1 MKYFVLNHKMNLS
14 YPEILTYKEQ
24 IQKLDISNV
33 HFIVV
38 PSFPYLPLF
47 KDASYG
53 VGSQNVA
60 FRAYGALTGEVS
72 ALQLSSLG
80 VTYTI
85 VAHSERR
92 QIMKE
97 TDADFIQKI
106 ELLLQTNIRP
116 IFCIGETETEREQGK
131 TNDVLA
137 SQIEGVF
144 SSFDTSNLQSIILA
158 YEPVWAI
165 GTGKVASNE
174 DIEET
179 VSNIKEF
186 VSTHYHVDLPVLYGG
201 SVNPS
206 NIASLEVVPNIDGYL
221 IGGASLDPKKIV
233 EMLKEVR

>member
-1 MKYFVLNHKMNLS
+1 
-14 YPEILTYKEQ
+14 
-24 IQKLDISNV
+24 
-33 HFIVV
+33 
-38 PSFPYLPLF
+38 
-47 KDASYG
+47 
-53 VGSQNVA
+53 
-60 FRAYGALTGEVS
+60 
-72 ALQLSSLG
+72 
-80 VTYTI
+80 
-85 VAHSERR
+85 
-92 QIMKE
+92 MKE

-144 SSFDTSNLQSIILA
+144 SSFDTGNLQSIILA

-165 GTGKVASNE
+165 GTGKVARNE

-221 IGGASLDPKKIV
+221 IGGASLDPKKIE

>member
-1 MKYFVLNHKMNLS
+1 MKYFVLNHKMNLT

-24 IQKLDISNV
+24 IQKLDMSNV
-33 HFIVV
+33 HFVVV
-38 PSFPYLPLF
+38 PSFPYLSLF
-47 KDASYG
+47 KDTSYD

-97 TDADFIQKI
+97 TDTDFVRKI

-116 IFCIGETETEREQGK
+116 IFCIGETETEREQGN
-131 TNDVLA
+131 TNDILA

-144 SSFDTSNLQSIILA
+144 SSLDASHLQSIILA

-165 GTGKVASNE
+165 GTGKVARNE
-174 DIEET
+174 DIEKT
-179 VSNIKEF
+179 VSYIKEF
-186 VSTHYHVDLPVLYGG
+186 VSTRYHVDLPVLYGG

-206 NIASLEVVPNIDGYL
+206 NIASLEVVSNIDGYL
-221 IGGASLDPKKIV
+221 IGGASLDPKKI
-233 EMLKEVR
+233 EAMLKEVR

>member
-97 TDADFIQKI
+97 NDADFIQKI

-131 TNDVLA
+131 TNDVLS
-137 SQIEGVF
+137 SQIEDVF

-165 GTGKVASNE
+165 GTGKVATLQ
-174 DIEET
+174 DIIDIHTKIRE
-179 VSNIKEF
+179 VSEKKLGSRNI
-186 VSTHYHVDLPVLYGG
+186 SILYGG
-201 SVNPS
+201 SVKPS
-206 NIASLEVVPNIDGYL
+206 NAKDIFSLQDVDGVL
-221 IGGASLDPKKIV
+221 VGGASLNADDFWNIAM
-233 EMLKEVR
+233 ES